1 MCAPELSARYD
12 CTAGFREADA
22 ADCLLSLAVAGH
34 SDQMFRQQ
42 PATLSTLFCNV
53 APHHGGG
60 TSFCSTVA
68 GYAALPPELKAEAEQ
83 LACCY
88 SRADS
93 PLTQG
98 TVSVHPLVLEHPTR
112 ERRSLY
118 LGTHPP
124 LSLPCFLVAQVA

>member
-1 MCAPELSARYD
+1 M
-12 CTAGFREADA
+12 
-22 ADCLLSLAVAGH
+22 AVAGH

-93 PLTQG
+93 PLTQVSASLAHDFAPIRFPHQSMVPACVQG

-118 LGTHPP
+118 LGAHPP
-124 LSLPCFLVAQVA
+124 LSLSCFLVAQVA